1 MHPLQRSWLAVYAVA
16 LGTFT
21 LVTNEFL
28 PVGLLTSIGND
39 LQVSEGTAG
48 LMMTVPGIV
57 AAVAAPTLTVAAGR
71 LDRRT
76 ALIAMTVL
84 FDVSDVLG
92 SVATNFTVML
102 AARFLLGLGIGGF
115 WAIGASLGARLVGTR
130 DAVKA
135 TSIIFAG
142 VSIASVIGV
151 PAGAFIGGHFG
162 WRSAF
167 LATAGL
173 GLTTLVLELALLPR
187 MNIDEPVTWQTLAS
201 VLRGPNAR
209 IGLATTLLLVVGQF
223 TAYTY
228 VAPFLEK
235 HTDST
240 PTAISALLLAYGVTG
255 IVANLT
261 VSSALSRRLYV
272 TVVSIMVMLA
282 VSAVLMPILGTVTVG
297 AALILLVWG
306 FAYGAVPIALQT
318 WVFTADPSTPEGGSA
333 LYISAFQI
341 SVAGG
346 SLLGGQ
352 LLDATKSTTVAMTT
366 GGLLA
371 VAALVLFVS
380 LARRPAPSA
389 SLEPAS

>member
-1 MHPLQRSWLAVYAVA
+1 
-16 LGTFT
+16 
-21 LVTNEFL
+21 
-28 PVGLLTSIGND
+28 
-39 LQVSEGTAG
+39 
-48 LMMTVPGIV
+48 MMTVPGVV

-76 ALIAMTVL
+76 ALIAMTAL
-84 FDVSDVLG
+84 FDLSDIIA
-92 SVATNFTVML
+92 ATAGNFTVML
-102 AARFLLGLGIGGF
+102 TARFLLGLGIGGF
-115 WAIGASLGARLVGTR
+115 WAIGASLGARLVGSR
-130 DAVKA
+130 DAVRA

-142 VSIASVIGV
+142 VSIASVVGV

-173 GLTTLVLELALLPR
+173 GVTTLILELALLPR
-187 MNIDEPVTWQTLAS
+187 MDIDEPVTWTGLAS

-209 IGLATTLLLVVGQF
+209 VGLATTLLLVIGQF

-235 HTDST
+235 HTDSSST
-240 PTAISALLLAYGVTG
+240 EISALLLAYGVTG
-255 IVANLT
+255 IIANLT
-261 VSSALSRRLYV
+261 VSSALGRRLYT
-272 TVVSIMVMLA
+272 TVVCIMVMLA
-282 VSAVLMPILGTVTVG
+282 GSALFMPILGTLTVG

-318 WVFTADPSTPEGGSA
+318 WVFTADTAAPEGGSA

-352 LLDATKSTTVAMTT
+352 LVDATGSTTVAMTT

-371 VAALVLFVS
+371 AAALALFTS

-389 SLEPAS
+389 HLEPAS